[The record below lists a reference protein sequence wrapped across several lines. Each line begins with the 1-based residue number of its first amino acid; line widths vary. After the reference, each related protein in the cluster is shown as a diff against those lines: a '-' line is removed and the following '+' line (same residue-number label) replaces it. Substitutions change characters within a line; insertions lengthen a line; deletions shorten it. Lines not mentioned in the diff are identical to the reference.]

1 MKLCLLAI
9 DLTLISTCSCFV
21 AFNFIMLRMVTVAL
35 VAALVFL
42 CGTVNGK
49 ETSACV
55 LEKTKTAKAIDLT
68 PLASKTNYVVNSATT
83 QGNSYQFNL
92 CAAMHNA
99 AAPCTSSSMVCEYT
113 NSQATANYGAID
125 NIQVSRGS
133 GNIAAILVSKGDA
146 CPTLLGAKSTATFN
160 FVCDSSVK
168 TPTFKLLEDL
178 PNQCKVTIQV
188 TSKYACPGSG
198 GGSIGTV
205 LVAVFIGVL
214 ALYFIAGAGL
224 MYRQGHGGSELIVHK
239 TFWCGLPGLIG
250 VRLAQDSASA
260 SCASDSSAI
269 LIFSC
274 FASPFPCKQCIGPV
288 HS

>member
-1 MKLCLLAI
+1 MECSIIHVNTFLF
-9 DLTLISTCSCFV
+9 TCPCRLFM
-21 AFNFIMLRMVTVAL
+21 MLGMQ
-35 VAALVFL
+35 
-42 CGTVNGK
+42 
-49 ETSACV
+49 

-250 VRLAQDSASA
+250 DGFGCCFNTIRGKPMGAGSEY
-260 SCASDSSAI
+260 SS
-269 LIFSC
+269 L
-274 FASPFPCKQCIGPV
+274 K
-288 HS
+288 